1 MTRVYI
7 YYTVILKA
15 VILNIA
21 HPVRINSVSV
31 YCSTFIKLILIKN
44 DINEEFQMIQ
54 LLLGCLHDM
63 GKPLQLCLY
72 APCHYFDLKYCNII
86 YCFPAVSSLFSWQQ
100 QHKTSDSHTV
110 GLFVAAVFICCFK
123 CKTVLGSCLSE

>member
-1 MTRVYI
+1 
-7 YYTVILKA
+7 
-15 VILNIA
+15 
-21 HPVRINSVSV
+21 
-31 YCSTFIKLILIKN
+31 
-44 DINEEFQMIQ
+44 MIQ

-110 GLFVAAVFICCFK
+110 GWFVAAVFICCFK